1 MNAESDGPDRR
12 AAVEQFADALLGAVE
27 RVVDPGGERIEGALN
42 ALRHRVI
49 EFVRRY
55 HRLQIDVEA
64 GALDEPVL
72 FVANHGF
79 GGVVDLNVMAVG
91 AVVEDLKLTR
101 PVTFLTHQLAWTLGV
116 GPIVEHLGARPASRE
131 SAHEAFA
138 EGHHVVV
145 FPGGDVD
152 AAKKFNNIDVF
163 AGGNDDQLY
172 GSIYHYQ
179 RKNGE
184 EVTLHPSEMHPEYV
198 NPPDRNPG
206 ELSCQERAEIEG
218 GTQLLAVNMGV
229 AAWLLARAHK
239 TIFEEQEDS
248 ESEIYFDMAVGLS
261 QPFDRRVDAPVDAN
275 V

>member
-1 MNAESDGPDRR
+1 VTAARRVLVIGAGGVGSILSRGIAMTLEFRAPGSGLIIVDGDSYEPKNRERQMFTGMGNKAIVLASELAQTAEHTAIIPLPKWVVAETPEVEEELEEGETAQGKI
-12 AAVEQFADALLGAVE
+12 AAIDLLDEGDVVFC
-27 RVVDPGGERIEGALN
+27 VVDN
-42 ALRHRVI
+42 
-49 EFVRRY
+49 F
-55 HRLQIDVEA
+55 
-64 GALDEPVL
+64 
-72 FVANHGF
+72 
-79 GGVVDLNVMAVG
+79 
-91 AVVEDLKLTR
+91 K
-101 PVTFLTHQLAWTLGV
+101 
-116 GPIVEHLGARPASRE
+116 ARKDI
-131 SAHEAFA
+131 F
-138 EGHHVVV
+138 
-145 FPGGDVD
+145 D

-163 AGGNDDQLY
+163 TGGNDDQLY